1 MRKTFAKSGQSGFT
15 LIELVVVIVILGILA
30 ATAIPRF
37 ANLQTNARQA
47 AINGAFGAIN
57 SAMAIAHAQSLVNGT
72 NTSATSTVT
81 LDGVTV
87 NMAFGYPD
95 GSTTGISAAVNGLT
109 TSNWAIT
116 ALGGTGAQTA
126 AGAVIQNLSGG
137 LATCQITYT
146 AAASATAP
154 ATAALSNPL
163 TC

>member
-1 MRKTFAKSGQSGFT
+1 MRKNFVKSKQQGFT

-37 ANLQTNARQA
+37 ANMQTNARYA
-47 AINGAFGAIN
+47 AINGAYGAIN

-95 GSTTGISAAVNGLT
+95 GSATGISAAVNGLT
-109 TSNWAIT
+109 GTNWT
-116 ALGGTGAQTA
+116 LTGQA
-126 AGAVIQNLSGG
+126 ASGVTVQNLSSP
-137 LATCQITYT
+137 LATCQIVY
-146 AAASATAP
+146 AEAASAAAP
-154 ATAALSNPL
+154 ATATL
-163 TC
+163 TATVAGC

>member
-1 MRKTFAKSGQSGFT
+1 MRKTMAKSGQSGFT

-57 SAMAIAHAQSLVNGT
+57 SAMAIAHAQSLVDGK
-72 NTSATSTVT
+72 NTLAASTAT

-87 NMAFGYPD
+87 NMVYGYPD
-95 GSTTGISAAVNGLT
+95 ASVAGIETAVTGLT
-109 TSNWAIT
+109 TANWTI
-116 ALGGTGAQTA
+116 A
-126 AGAVIQNLSGG
+126 AVAGPPAGLTIQNLTNPQ
-137 LATCQITYT
+137 ATCQITYT

-154 ATAALSNPL
+154 ATAALPAGGPSG
-163 TC
+163 C